1 MRPEIGT
8 DFRRLR
14 MEKDWQTYEII
25 GAAMEVHR
33 ELGDGFLEAVYQAAL
48 VIEFTQRRIP
58 FQAEVELPIECKGM
72 RLSCGCR
79 ADFVCFDNVLVEIK
93 AITALVPPNQAQLL
107 NQLKAT
113 KYRRGILINFGAASL
128 EYKRMVFGTE
138 NNLCESVK
146 SVDQLRI

>member
-1 MRPEIGT
+1 
-8 DFRRLR
+8 
-14 MEKDWQTYEII
+14 MEKDPQTYEII

-48 VIEFTQRRIP
+48 VIEFTRRRIP
-58 FQAEVELPIECKGM
+58 FRTEVELPIEYKGM
-72 RLSCGCR
+72 RFSCGYR
-79 ADFVCFDNVLVEIK
+79 ADFVCFDNVVVEIK
-93 AITALVPPNQAQLL
+93 ATLVPPDQAQLL

-113 KYRRGILINFGAASL
+113 KYRYGILINFGGSSL
-128 EYKRMVFGTE
+128 ESKRMVFGTE

>member
-1 MRPEIGT
+1 
-8 DFRRLR
+8 
-14 MEKDWQTYEII
+14 MEKDPQTYEII

-48 VIEFTQRRIP
+48 VIEFT
-58 FQAEVELPIECKGM
+58 
-72 RLSCGCR
+72 
-79 ADFVCFDNVLVEIK
+79 
-93 AITALVPPNQAQLL
+93 
-107 NQLKAT
+107 
-113 KYRRGILINFGAASL
+113 RRGILINFGAPSL

>member
-1 MRPEIGT
+1 
-8 DFRRLR
+8 
-14 MEKDWQTYEII
+14 MEKDPQTYEII

-48 VIEFTQRRIP
+48 VIEFTRRRIP
-58 FQAEVELPIECKGM
+58 CRTEVELPIEYKGM
-72 RLSCGCR
+72 RLSGGYR
-79 ADFVCFDNVLVEIK
+79 ADFGCFDNVVVEIK
-93 AITALVPPNQAQLL
+93 ATTALVPPNQAQLL

-113 KYRRGILINFGAASL
+113 KYPRGILINFGAPSL
-128 EYKRMVFGTE
+128 EYKRLVFGTE

>member
-1 MRPEIGT
+1 
-8 DFRRLR
+8 
-14 MEKDWQTYEII
+14 MENDPQTYDII

-48 VIEFTQRRIP
+48 AIEFAARRIP
-58 FQAEVELPIECKGM
+58 FRAEVELPVEYKGM
-72 RLSCGCR
+72 RLSCGYR
-79 ADFVCFDNVLVEIK
+79 ADFVCFENVLVEIK
-93 AITALVPPNQAQLL
+93 ATTALVSPNQAQLL

-113 KYRRGILINFGAASL
+113 KHRRGILINFGAASL

-146 SVDQLRI
+146 SVDQLRL

>member
-1 MRPEIGT
+1 
-8 DFRRLR
+8 
-14 MEKDWQTYEII
+14 MEKDPQTYEII

-33 ELGDGFLEAVYQAAL
+33 ELGDGFLEAVYPAAL
-48 VIEFTQRRIP
+48 AIEFARRRVP
-58 FQAEVELPIECKGM
+58 FRAEVELPVEYKGM
-72 RLSCGCR
+72 RLSCGYR
-79 ADFVCFDNVLVEIK
+79 ADLVCFENVLVEIK
-93 AITALVPPNQAQLL
+93 ATTAFVSPNQAQL

-113 KYRRGILINFGAASL
+113 KYRRGILINFEAPSL

>member
-1 MRPEIGT
+1 
-8 DFRRLR
+8 
-14 MEKDWQTYEII
+14 MEKDPQTYEII

-48 VIEFTQRRIP
+48 VIEFTRRRIP
-58 FQAEVELPIECKGM
+58 FRTEVELPIEYKGM
-72 RLSCGCR
+72 RLSCGYR
-79 ADFVCFDNVLVEIK
+79 GDFVCFDNVVVEIK
-93 AITALVPPNQAQLL
+93 ATLVPPDQAQLL

-113 KYRRGILINFGAASL
+113 KYRRGILINFGAPSL
-128 EYKRMVFGTE
+128 EYKRLVFGTE

>member
-1 MRPEIGT
+1 
-8 DFRRLR
+8 
-14 MEKDWQTYEII
+14 MENDPQTYDII

-48 VIEFTQRRIP
+48 AIEFAARRIP
-58 FQAEVELPIECKGM
+58 FRAEVELPVEYKGM
-72 RLSCGCR
+72 RLSCGYR
-79 ADFVCFDNVLVEIK
+79 ADFVCFENVLVEIK
-93 AITALVPPNQAQLL
+93 ATTALVSPNQAQLL

-113 KYRRGILINFGAASL
+113 KHRRGILINFGAASL

>member
-1 MRPEIGT
+1 
-8 DFRRLR
+8 
-14 MEKDWQTYEII
+14 MEKDPQTYEII

-48 VIEFTQRRIP
+48 VIEFTRRRIP
-58 FQAEVELPIECKGM
+58 FRTEVELPIEYKGM
-72 RLSCGCR
+72 RLSCGYR
-79 ADFVCFDNVLVEIK
+79 GDFVCFDNVVVEIK
-93 AITALVPPNQAQLL
+93 ATLVPPDQAQLL

-113 KYRRGILINFGAASL
+113 KYRCGILINFGASSL
-128 EYKRMVFGTE
+128 ESKRMVFGTE

>member
-1 MRPEIGT
+1 
-8 DFRRLR
+8 
-14 MEKDWQTYEII
+14 MEKDRQTYEII

-33 ELGDGFLEAVYQAAL
+33 
-48 VIEFTQRRIP
+48 
-58 FQAEVELPIECKGM
+58 
-72 RLSCGCR
+72 
-79 ADFVCFDNVLVEIK
+79 VEIK
-93 AITALVPPNQAQLL
+93 ATTALVPPNQAQLL
-107 NQLKAT
+107 NQLKAP